1 MPQFILNSN
10 EKLITRDD
18 IPIITKL
25 DRNTDSL
32 AVSADGLNVYSSS
45 GLSQSVTK
53 HSFIN
58 GAWVKDD
65 AFKTNMRT
73 VIANDIPYPTG
84 LAVSGTTLIIAFCNS
99 ENVSRIVAVNAL
111 TGAKIFDRTTGKDL
125 SSLSSTTTGS
135 AAIYADTEYLYV
147 ASTKNN
153 NYGNSLDRVQLPT
166 ETARSVTTRDFIKN
180 LSPAPIQIQ
189 KYGSY
194 LCVLQAGLARG
205 QKFISFYNLNA
216 LRSNNLADARIQ
228 LNNTENINVGMF
240 INDTYLSVVTLVNN
254 VATTI
259 FNFNLFELMEKSPI
273 TSLPLS
279 GTPPFN
285 ATITGTTPATL
296 TLTLVNSPDA
306 VTIKGTVYNLASNS
320 VLAAAAA
327 AAAATPA

>member
-10 EKLITRDD
+10 EKLITRDN
-18 IPIITKL
+18 IPIITSL
-25 DRNTDSL
+25 DRYTDSL
-32 AVSADGLNVYSSS
+32 AVSADGLNVYTSS
-45 GLSQSVTK
+45 GLAQSVTK

-58 GAWVKDD
+58 GAWVKDN
-65 AFKTNMRT
+65 AFKTNIAK
-73 VIANDIPYPTG
+73 VIANDTPYPTG
-84 LAVSGTTLIIAFCNS
+84 LAVSGNTLIIAFCNS
-99 ENVSRIVAVNAL
+99 ENVSRIVSVNAL
-111 TGAKIFDRTTGKDL
+111 TGAKLFDSTTGKDL

-153 NYGNSLDRVQLPT
+153 NYGNSIDRVEL
-166 ETARSVTTRDFIKN
+166 AAASKKTTRDFIKN

-205 QKFISFYNLNA
+205 HKFLSFYNLNA

-259 FNFNLFELMEKSPI
+259 FNFNLFELMEKSQI

-285 ATITGTTPATL
+285 ATITGTTTATL

-327 AAAATPA
+327 TPA